1 MDKYI
6 VGNNEIDGYILL
18 EYNDV
23 AEEELQNCL
32 VHYIIDTDDESI
44 NHYDNIRKL
53 IINRNDVNVLID
65 ENLMESNINSCM
77 LMASYQRYGVYKV
90 VNSQNTIDANYL
102 KGIESRKP
110 TVEEIEKFIGNVVV
124 SYGEIANLLMNLQM
138 VIKDGDVDKLI
149 NYIDNNMG
157 VITESTKVI
166 DYMKFMIGGE
176 RSKIKDISEQS
187 KVDELSERMA
197 TLESELS
204 KSRDKEKNL
213 EDDCKKQ
220 KELVAKTEEKLNKS
234 NEEVEKLRKEK
245 EKVEKALKDAEDKLG
260 RVQEGNTGGD
270 TGADLGELEDKYKKE
285 IDGYKN
291 KILSLEELIS
301 ASGPILSHY
310 SEIQLSN
317 VKAKV
322 KSVIY
327 FKEISYVRYTN
338 SFIMNMLSIIN
349 KVHKLKAKLL
359 VYEYKNDFLNIY
371 KPFEIVGSSEYMAD
385 RNRVSNTL
393 DKMVVVDQQPGIMED
408 VLRSDC
414 DVLIIYDRLKRK
426 NDILTGNT
434 VYKYWVVNSSSEIAA
449 LNSISNVEYGH
460 ILTRPSVFQDC
471 LAVRDIPGYKEKTSS
486 AKLSEYT
493 KLLNSGRNN
502 KKLFEII
509 FNRTNVVNIKRE
521 E

>member
-166 DYMKFMIGGE
+166 
-176 RSKIKDISEQS
+176 
-187 KVDELSERMA
+187 ELH
-197 TLESELS
+197 
-204 KSRDKEKNL
+204 
-213 EDDCKKQ
+213 
-220 KELVAKTEEKLNKS
+220 
-234 NEEVEKLRKEK
+234 EV
-245 EKVEKALKDAEDKLG
+245 
-260 RVQEGNTGGD
+260 
-270 TGADLGELEDKYKKE
+270 
-285 IDGYKN
+285 
-291 KILSLEELIS
+291 
-301 ASGPILSHY
+301 
-310 SEIQLSN
+310 
-317 VKAKV
+317 
-322 KSVIY
+322 
-327 FKEISYVRYTN
+327 
-338 SFIMNMLSIIN
+338 
-349 KVHKLKAKLL
+349 
-359 VYEYKNDFLNIY
+359 
-371 KPFEIVGSSEYMAD
+371 
-385 RNRVSNTL
+385 
-393 DKMVVVDQQPGIMED
+393 
-408 VLRSDC
+408 
-414 DVLIIYDRLKRK
+414 YDWRR
-426 NDILTGNT
+426 
-434 VYKYWVVNSSSEIAA
+434 A
-449 LNSISNVEYGH
+449 
-460 ILTRPSVFQDC
+460 
-471 LAVRDIPGYKEKTSS
+471 
-486 AKLSEYT
+486 
-493 KLLNSGRNN
+493 
-502 KKLFEII
+502 
-509 FNRTNVVNIKRE
+509 
-521 E
+521 